1 MATAAVAR
9 EIIDSAGRKV
19 EVPDRIERVM
29 AAGPPASILLYMLA
43 PEKMIGWSLK
53 PRDDEL
59 PYLAPIVR
67 DLPEI
72 GRLTGRGNT
81 ANLET
86 VMNAKPGII
95 LDFGSVNTTY
105 VSLADRVEKQTGIP
119 YLLIDGRFE
128 NTAAALRLLGSVL
141 GVEERA
147 QRLAV
152 RAEAILNEVAAVGRS
167 IPEAQHPRVYLARRP
182 NGLETG
188 NRGSIN
194 TEIIER
200 AGGVNVVEAGRDGGG
215 LINVSLEQVIQ
226 WNPDTVITTDRNF
239 AERVASTQ
247 AWANVAAVQ
256 VSPGLP
262 QPEPALWLD
271 RCSPVAQPDSR
282 FAVARSAVLPGSIPD
297 RYPRG
302 NARVLQAILPCRAH
316 GGADRSA
323 ARTGQMTWQVR
334 PRATTS
340 PSSDRTMER

>member
-9 EIIDSAGRKV
+9 EVIDSGGRKV

-29 AAGPPASILLYMLA
+29 AAGPPASVLIYMLA
-43 PEKMIGWSLK
+43 PEKMIGWNLK
-53 PRDDEL
+53 PREDEL
-59 PYLAPIVR
+59 PYLAPLVR

-86 VMNAKPGII
+86 VINAKPGII
-95 LDFGSVNTTY
+95 LDFGSVNATY
-105 VSLADRVEKQTGIP
+105 VSLADRVENQTGIP

-147 QRLAV
+147 QRLAA
-152 RAEAILNEVAAVGRS
+152 RAETILNEVAAVARS

-194 TEIIER
+194 TEIIEL
-200 AGGVNVVEAGRDGGG
+200 AGGVNVVDAGRDGGG
-215 LINVSLEQVIQ
+215 LLNASLEQVIQ
-226 WNPDTVITTDRNF
+226 WNPDTIITTDRNF
-239 AERVASTQ
+239 AEQVATTQ

-256 VSPGLP
+256 RRRVFLSPSLPYGWIDAPPSLNRILGL
-262 QPEPALWLD
+262 QWL
-271 RCSPVAQPDSR
+271 
-282 FAVARSAVLPGSIPD
+282 ARLFFPD
-297 RYPRG
+297 RYPIDMRAETREFYKLFYHVELTEG
-302 NARVLQAILPCRAH
+302 QIDRLLERAR
-316 GGADRSA
+316 
-323 ARTGQMTWQVR
+323 
-334 PRATTS
+334 
-340 PSSDRTMER
+340 